1 MDYYLHDG
9 KSSAMMERVSALA
22 YFFGWRI
29 VRVLPERWAYGIF
42 LHLADY
48 LVKKNG
54 KSVQR
59 LRENLSRIRPAFNSD
74 EMEGLVT
81 LSMRSYLRYW
91 CDTFRIQDWSTER
104 VQSTVTLTNGN
115 LLLEPMRQGKGV
127 VIALPH
133 SGNWD
138 HAGAYFCSLGIP
150 LVTVAERL
158 KPEALFQRFLRY
170 RESMGF
176 EVLSIDSRSFATLVR
191 RAKEKRLIALVAD
204 RDLSASGV
212 NVDFFG
218 FPSRMPAGPALLAI
232 KTGIPLVVAHVS
244 YTEFGIHIEF
254 TAVDVADVGS
264 ESDRVS
270 QTVQR
275 MANLFEKGI
284 SAHPEDWHM
293 LQRIWTDGDF
303 REHR

>member
-1 MDYYLHDG
+1 
-9 KSSAMMERVSALA
+9 MMERVSAFA

-29 VRVLPERWAYGIF
+29 VRVLPERWAYRIF
-42 LHLADY
+42 NRLADY

-59 LRENLSRIRPAFNSD
+59 LRGNLSRIKPAFTSA
-74 EMEGLVT
+74 EMDRLVA

-104 VQSTVTLTNGN
+104 VQSTVTLAHEN
-115 LLLEPMRQGKGV
+115 LLLEPMQQGRGV

-176 EVLSIDSRSFATLVR
+176 EVLSIDSRSFATLVK

-212 NVDFFG
+212 DVDFFG

-244 YTEFGIHIEF
+244 YTEVGIHIEF
-254 TAVDVADVGS
+254 NAVDVADTGS
-264 ESDRVS
+264 ESERVS
-270 QTVQR
+270 QTGQR
-275 MANLFEKGI
+275 MADLFEKGI
-284 SAHPEDWHM
+284 AAHPEDWHM

-303 REHR
+303 KEHR

>member
-1 MDYYLHDG
+1 
-9 KSSAMMERVSALA
+9 
-22 YFFGWRI
+22 
-29 VRVLPERWAYGIF
+29 
-42 LHLADY
+42 
-48 LVKKNG
+48 VKKNG

-59 LRENLSRIRPAFNSD
+59 LRSNLGRIKP
-74 EMEGLVT
+74 GLSALDVDA
-81 LSMRSYLRYW
+81 LLRQAMSSYLRYW
-91 CDTFRIQDWSTER
+91 CDTFRIQDWSTSQIQE
-104 VQSTVTLTNGN
+104 SVTLTRGE
-115 LLLEPMRQGKGV
+115 LLLDPMRDGRGV

-170 RESMGF
+170 RQAMGF
-176 EVLSIDSRSFATLVR
+176 EVLSIDSRSFATLMQ
-191 RAKEKRLIALVAD
+191 RAREKRLIALVAD

-212 NVDFFG
+212 DVSFFG
-218 FPSRMPAGPALLAI
+218 FPARMPAGPALLAI

-244 YTEFGIHIEF
+244 YTPSGIHIEF
-254 TAVDVADVGS
+254 TSVDVAVDGS
-264 ESDRVS
+264 ESERVA
-270 QTVQR
+270 QTTQR

-284 SAHPEDWHM
+284 AAHAEDWHM

-303 REHR
+303 KEHR